1 MDTTIGLIFNFFL
14 VVIGFSALFYQSR
27 SVKIAE
33 KDLRAKVVHLSELLQ
48 KIEEEGKQREK
59 ETVNRIN
66 SQAELIE
73 SQASMYR
80 ELLSIGRGYERG
92 ILEHLETVTLSTSIL
107 AKSYQL
113 LENTDEKALCYELMA
128 HIQKVHA
135 DMIDLI
141 NFSQEWAITIS
152 DAGDESKLKRDRLR
166 IKGFNNINTV
176 QLLSEELFDYEMK
189 IKQIQSEHSS
199 KASLFRNKYDTSKAL
214 FIQLVKKRFAL
225 NNEE

>member
-1 MDTTIGLIFNFFL
+1 VDTTIGLIFNFFL

-27 SVKIAE
+27 SVKISE
-33 KDLRAKVVHLSELLQ
+33 KDLRAKVVHMSELLQ

-107 AKSYQL
+107 AKTYQL
-113 LENTDEKALCYELMA
+113 LEYTDEKSLCYEL
-128 HIQKVHA
+128 K
-135 DMIDLI
+135 
-141 NFSQEWAITIS
+141 
-152 DAGDESKLKRDRLR
+152 
-166 IKGFNNINTV
+166 
-176 QLLSEELFDYEMK
+176 
-189 IKQIQSEHSS
+189 
-199 KASLFRNKYDTSKAL
+199 
-214 FIQLVKKRFAL
+214 
-225 NNEE
+225 